1 MLWNRCLRK
10 PIRRVACWAA
20 WARWVACREPV
31 VQWVVAVVVLVVA
44 VLALMVQREE
54 RLRQTLDLV
63 AQRRAGQRAV
73 AGQRTGLFRSS
84 KVWPRAMVCSRSR
97 MLVLWNRSL
106 WSRLFRLVD
115 ACCSVVL
122 LDFRYRWI
130 WKFLRS
136 IDR

>member
-1 MLWNRCLRK
+1 MTFSHDAIERNTGLLMLL
-10 PIRRVACWAA
+10 
-20 WARWVACREPV
+20 
-31 VQWVVAVVVLVVA
+31 VVLVVA
-44 VLALMVQREE
+44 VLVLMVQREE
-54 RLRQTLDLV
+54 RLRQTLGLV

-84 KVWPRAMVCSRSR
+84 KVWPRAIVCSRSR